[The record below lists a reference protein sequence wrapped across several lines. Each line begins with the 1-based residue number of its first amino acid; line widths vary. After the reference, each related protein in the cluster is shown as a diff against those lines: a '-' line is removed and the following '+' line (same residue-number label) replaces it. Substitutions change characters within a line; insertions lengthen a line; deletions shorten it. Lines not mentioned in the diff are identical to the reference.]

1 MSAPTIGG
9 RYCSFYLGDLL
20 FGIEVERVQEVIR
33 PQTMTRVPLASS
45 VVQGLINIR
54 GQIVAAIDLARRLEL
69 ESSFDKARSM
79 NVVITLGRRT
89 LSLLVDRIGEVVECD
104 AAAFEPPP
112 ETLSGSVR
120 GLIRGAFKLE
130 ERLLLLLD
138 TERIAQFNAA
148 AEEHR
153 A

>member
-1 MSAPTIGG
+1 
-9 RYCSFYLGDLL
+9 
-20 FGIEVERVQEVIR
+20 
-33 PQTMTRVPLASS
+33 
-45 VVQGLINIR
+45 
-54 GQIVAAIDLARRLEL
+54 
-69 ESSFDKARSM
+69 M

-104 AAAFEPPP
+104 ASCFEPPP

-138 TERIAQFNAA
+138 TERIAQFNAV
-148 AEEHR
+148 AEER
-153 A
+153 GS